1 MKSVRLVLDIK
12 CINVDLF
19 VNILFCFKN
28 SKLEIVKNLKKNTAT
43 AHVNSRINN
52 CEQVSKE
59 DSCGK
64 SHQNLKSWCHEDL
77 PAVLLLEHF

>member
-1 MKSVRLVLDIK
+1 MHK
-12 CINVDLF
+12 CGSF
-19 VNILFCFKN
+19 CEHFILFQKRQIRNCQKFK
-28 SKLEIVKNLKKNTAT
+28 KTAT
-43 AHVNSRINN
+43 THANSRINN
-52 CEQVSKE
+52 CEKVSKE